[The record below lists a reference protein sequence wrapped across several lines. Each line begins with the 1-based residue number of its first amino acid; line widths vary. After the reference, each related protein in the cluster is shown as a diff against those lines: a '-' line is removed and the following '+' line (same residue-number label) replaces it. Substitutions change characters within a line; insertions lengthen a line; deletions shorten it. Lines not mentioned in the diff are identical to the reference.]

1 MMNKL
6 EGKTAVVT
14 GAASGMGLA
23 MARRFAVGG
32 MNVVLADINES
43 KLNDAVDEIR
53 TTGGQAQGIV
63 TDVSLEADNI
73 KLLDAAVDTYGTADV
88 VCLNAGVQGSIG
100 RSWALSKDDYSW
112 TLGILLDGV
121 IHGVRTFVPEMVER
135 DEGHVVLTASIAG
148 HISSPFGAPYNVA
161 KHGVATLAET
171 LFHELRVEGSNVGV
185 TCLCPGFVNTNIVN
199 DTASRPAGSVGSAI
213 DDRGDQMLEL
223 TQRVLSAGL
232 DPEVVGQQVFDA
244 VVNNQFWLFTDDNW
258 DAPIM
263 ARANEVVTRGLPR
276 FRGEGQGDK
285 SL

>member
-53 TTGGQAQGIV
+53 TTGGQAQGVV

-276 FRGEGQGDK
+276 FRGEGQGDR
-285 SL
+285 SI

>member
-1 MMNKL
+1 MNKL

-43 KLNDAVDEIR
+43 KLSDVVDEIR
-53 TTGGQAQGIV
+53 TTGGQAQGVV

-73 KLLDAAVDTYGTADV
+73 KLLDFAVDTYGAADL

-171 LFHELRVEGSNVGV
+171 LFHELKVEGSNVGV
-185 TCLCPGFVNTNIVN
+185 TCLCPGFVNTTIVN

-244 VVNNQFWLFTDDNW
+244 VVNKQFWLFTDDNW

-276 FRGEGQGDK
+276 FRGEGQGDQHI
-285 SL
+285 

>member
-1 MMNKL
+1 MNKL

-43 KLNDAVDEIR
+43 KLSDVVDEIR
-53 TTGGQAQGIV
+53 TTGGQAQGVV

-73 KLLDAAVDTYGTADV
+73 KLLDFAVDTYGAADL

-171 LFHELRVEGSNVGV
+171 LFHELKVEGSNVGV

-244 VVNNQFWLFTDDNW
+244 VVNKQFWLFTDDNW

-263 ARANEVVTRGLPR
+263 ARANEVVIRGLPR
-276 FRGEGQGDK
+276 FRGEGQGDQHI
-285 SL
+285 

>member
-1 MMNKL
+1 MNKL

-23 MARRFAVGG
+23 MARRFAVGR

-43 KLNDAVDEIR
+43 KLSDVVDEIR

-73 KLLDAAVDTYGTADV
+73 KLLDFAVDTYGTADL

-171 LFHELRVEGSNVGV
+171 LFHELKVEGSNVGV

-244 VVNNQFWLFTDDNW
+244 VVNKQFWLFTDDNW

-276 FRGEGQGDK
+276 FRGEGQGDQHI
-285 SL
+285 

>member
-1 MMNKL
+1 MNKL

-53 TTGGQAQGIV
+53 TTGGQAQGVV

>member
-1 MMNKL
+1 MNKL

-14 GAASGMGLA
+14 GAASGIGLA

-43 KLNDAVDEIR
+43 KLSDVVDEIR

-73 KLLDAAVDTYGTADV
+73 KLLDFAVDAYGTADL

-171 LFHELRVEGSNVGV
+171 LFHELKVEGSNVGV

-244 VVNNQFWLFTDDNW
+244 VVNKQFWLFTDDNW

-276 FRGEGQGDK
+276 FRGEGQGDQHI
-285 SL
+285 

>member
-1 MMNKL
+1 MSKL

-43 KLNDAVDEIR
+43 KLSDVVDEIR
-53 TTGGQAQGIV
+53 TTGGQAQGVV

-73 KLLDAAVDTYGTADV
+73 KLLDFAVDTYGTADL

-171 LFHELRVEGSNVGV
+171 LFHELKVEGSNVGV

-244 VVNNQFWLFTDDNW
+244 VVNKQFWLFTDDNW

-276 FRGEGQGDK
+276 FRGEGQGDQHI
-285 SL
+285 

>member
-1 MMNKL
+1 MNKL

-43 KLNDAVDEIR
+43 KLSDVVDEIR
-53 TTGGQAQGIV
+53 TTGGQAQGVV

-73 KLLDAAVDTYGTADV
+73 KLLDFAVDTYGAADL

-171 LFHELRVEGSNVGV
+171 LFHELKVEVSNVGV

-244 VVNNQFWLFTDDNW
+244 VVNKQFWLFTDDNW

-276 FRGEGQGDK
+276 FRGEGQGDQHI
-285 SL
+285 

>member
-1 MMNKL
+1 MNKL

-43 KLNDAVDEIR
+43 KLSDVVDEIR

-73 KLLDAAVDTYGTADV
+73 KLLDFAVDAYGTADL

-171 LFHELRVEGSNVGV
+171 LFHELKVEGSNVGV

-244 VVNNQFWLFTDDNW
+244 VVNKQFWLFTDDNW

-276 FRGEGQGDK
+276 FRGEGQGDQHI
-285 SL
+285 

>member
-53 TTGGQAQGIV
+53 TTGGQAQGVV

-285 SL
+285 SI

>member
-1 MMNKL
+1 MNKL

-43 KLNDAVDEIR
+43 KLDEAVDEIR
-53 TTGGQAQGIV
+53 TSGRQAQGLV

-73 KLLDAAVDTYGTADV
+73 NLLDFTVDSYGTADV

-171 LFHELRVEGSNVGV
+171 LFHELKVEGSNVGV

-199 DTASRPAGSVGSAI
+199 DTASRPAGSVGSAV
-213 DDRGDQMLEL
+213 DDRGDQMLQL

-232 DPEVVGQQVFDA
+232 DPEIVGQQVFDA
-244 VVNNQFWLFTDDNW
+244 VVNKQFWLFTDDNW

-263 ARANEVVTRGLPR
+263 ARANEVVTRGVPR

-285 SL
+285 DN

>member
-1 MMNKL
+1 MNKL

-43 KLNDAVDEIR
+43 KLSDVVDEIR

-63 TDVSLEADNI
+63 ADVSLEADNI
-73 KLLDAAVDTYGTADV
+73 KLLDFAVDTYGTADL

-171 LFHELRVEGSNVGV
+171 LFHELKVEGSNVGV

-244 VVNNQFWLFTDDNW
+244 VVNKQFWLFTDDNW

-276 FRGEGQGDK
+276 FRGEGQGDQHI
-285 SL
+285 

>member
-1 MMNKL
+1 MNKL

-43 KLNDAVDEIR
+43 KLDEAVDEIR
-53 TTGGQAQGIV
+53 TSGGQAQGLV

-73 KLLDAAVDTYGTADV
+73 NLLDFTVDSYGTADV

-171 LFHELRVEGSNVGV
+171 LFHELKVEGSNVGV

-199 DTASRPAGSVGSAI
+199 DTASRPAGSVGSAV
-213 DDRGDQMLEL
+213 DDRGDQMLQL

-232 DPEVVGQQVFDA
+232 DPEIVGQQVFDA
-244 VVNNQFWLFTDDNW
+244 VVNKQFWLFTDDNW

-263 ARANEVVTRGLPR
+263 ARANEVVTRGVPR

-285 SL
+285 DN

>member
-1 MMNKL
+1 MNKL

-43 KLNDAVDEIR
+43 KLSGVVDEIR

-73 KLLDAAVDTYGTADV
+73 KLLDFAVDTYGTADL

-171 LFHELRVEGSNVGV
+171 LFHELKVEGSNVGV

-244 VVNNQFWLFTDDNW
+244 VVNKQFWLFTDDNW

-276 FRGEGQGDK
+276 FRGEGQGDQHI
-285 SL
+285 

>member
-1 MMNKL
+1 MNKL

-53 TTGGQAQGIV
+53 TTGGRAQGVV

-285 SL
+285 SI

>member
-1 MMNKL
+1 MNKL

-23 MARRFAVGG
+23 MARRFATGG
-32 MNVVLADINES
+32 MNVVLADINEL
-43 KLNDAVDEIR
+43 KLDEAVDEIR
-53 TTGGQAQGIV
+53 TSGGQAQGLV

-73 KLLDAAVDTYGTADV
+73 NLLDFTVDTYGTADV

-171 LFHELRVEGSNVGV
+171 LFHELKVEGSNVGV

-199 DTASRPAGSVGSAI
+199 DTASRPAGSVGSAV
-213 DDRGDQMLEL
+213 DDRGDQMLQL

-232 DPEVVGQQVFDA
+232 DPEIVGQQVFDA
-244 VVNNQFWLFTDDNW
+244 VVNKQFWLFTDDNW

-263 ARANEVVTRGLPR
+263 ARANEIVTRGLPR
-276 FRGEGQGDK
+276 FRGVGQGDK
-285 SL
+285 DN

>member
-1 MMNKL
+1 MNKL

-53 TTGGQAQGIV
+53 TTGGQAQGVV

-285 SL
+285 SI

>member
-1 MMNKL
+1 MNKL

-43 KLNDAVDEIR
+43 KLSDVVDEIR

-73 KLLDAAVDTYGTADV
+73 KLLDFAVDTYGTADL

-171 LFHELRVEGSNVGV
+171 LFHELKVEGANVGV

-244 VVNNQFWLFTDDNW
+244 VVNKQFWLFTDDNW

-276 FRGEGQGDK
+276 FRGEGQGDQHI
-285 SL
+285 